1 MSSQPHQESV
11 VVNST
16 ARPSDDAGRK
26 RAQRDQALHDQAKR
40 GTAERDQ
47 AKRGTA
53 ERDQAKRGTAERNQA
68 WIGDAVLA
76 LFARLKILRENGTL
90 DGEKAVRMSSNQFLA
105 AFGEPTAVE
114 AAIGRVFERS
124 GLDAA
129 FAHIE
134 RVIMPLFEKQEEKRQ
149 RKPGKPPRRA

>member
-1 MSSQPHQESV
+1 MPAAQQEESPRTKDRPHP
-11 VVNST
+11 
-16 ARPSDDAGRK
+16 RPEATRW
-26 RAQRDQALHDQAKR
+26 RAQRDQA
-40 GTAERDQ
+40 ERD
-47 AKRGTA
+47 
-53 ERDQAKRGTAERNQA
+53 QA

-76 LFARLKILRENGTL
+76 LYARLKILREDGTL

-114 AAIGRVFERS
+114 AGIGRVFERD

-134 RVIMPLFEKQEEKRQ
+134 SALVPAVLQAGGQKRL
-149 RKPGKPPRRA
+149 RKAGGPPR